1 MTWVFA
7 IIFGFV
13 LLSVISSL
21 LEHGPPPASSTPTR
35 AAENPSKPPEQRKV
49 H

>member
-7 IIFGFV
+7 VIFGFV

-21 LEHGPPPASSTPTR
+21 LEHRPPRASSTPTR
-35 AAENPSKPPEQRKV
+35 AAKNPSKPPEQRKA